1 LVPGTVHRDEVRALV
16 ERGAAQLV
24 EVLPKDEY
32 DEEHLPQAIHLPLR
46 SLDATTAD
54 VLDRVRLVLVYCWD
68 ALCDMSPR
76 AAWRLER
83 LGFDVS
89 DYAAG
94 KVDWIAAGLPTV
106 RQAPAPPR
114 AIQAADP
121 NPPICAP
128 ETPVSAL
135 PDASVLVVND
145 HSIVLGR
152 VPAGARRGLH
162 KTAEEIMD
170 AGPTTVRAHE
180 PLDELL
186 ARMTRRHVQEIVVTT
201 PEGGLLGVV
210 RRPSVVNDLP
220 TGLGCPLVSKGPSI
234 VTTVERDARS
244 PSIASPVVAS
254 TARPGESTSC
264 VRTQAG
270 SGHDALKEGYQK

>member
-1 LVPGTVHRDEVRALV
+1 MPGTVHRDEVQALI

-32 DEEHLPQAIHLPLR
+32 DEEHLPRAIHLPLR
-46 SLDATTAD
+46 SLDATTAG
-54 VLDRVRLVLVYCWD
+54 VLDRVRPVLVYCWD

-121 NPPICAP
+121 NPPTCAP

-135 PDASVLVVND
+135 PDASVLVLND
-145 HSIVLGR
+145 HSIVLGH
-152 VPAGARRGLH
+152 VPAGARSGLH
-162 KTAEEIMD
+162 KTAEEIMEP
-170 AGPTTVRAHE
+170 GPTTVRAHE

-186 ARMTRRHVQEIVVTT
+186 TRMTRRHVQEIVVTT
-201 PEGGLLGVV
+201 PEGRLLGVV
-210 RRPSVVNDLP
+210 RRPR
-220 TGLGCPLVSKGPSI
+220 PS
-234 VTTVERDARS
+234 
-244 PSIASPVVAS
+244 
-254 TARPGESTSC
+254 
-264 VRTQAG
+264 
-270 SGHDALKEGYQK
+270 